1 MSAKQLLAR
10 ERERKKTKRR
20 DRAERRVR
28 RILRLPEVE
37 QRTGK
42 KHASIYADIAK
53 GTFPAPV
60 PLGLRAVGWLEDE
73 IDDWLEARIAERDTG
88 TAERSLPLAGLN
100 QRRKIE
106 ASPQDDVRDRREV
119 RRVGRGRAARPRRV
133 GRGGHRETPE
143 RVDPVGA

>member
-10 ERERKKTKRR
+10 ERARKAAKRR
-20 DRAERRVR
+20 DRAERRAR

-60 PLGLRAVGWLEDE
+60 PLGPRAVGWLEGE
-73 IDDWLEARIAERDTG
+73 IDDWLEARIAERDNG
-88 TAERSLPLAGLN
+88 TAVRSLPLAGLN

-106 ASPQDDVRDRREV
+106 ASSPQDVRNRREARRV
-119 RRVGRGRAARPRRV
+119 RR
-133 GRGGHRETPE
+133 GGQRETPQ
-143 RVDPVGA
+143 RVDPLWHDACRGGRT